1 MATILVVDD
10 RPVDRE
16 YMAKLLGYAG
26 HTVLEAADGEQGLA
40 AARTSRPD
48 LIVADILMPRMDG
61 LQLVR
66 ELQSDP
72 WLAHIRVL
80 IYSASYDSTEV
91 RELTEGFGITVLM
104 RPSEPEAILQ
114 AVALA
119 LERPSTPPAGL
130 PDVEFDRKHLRLLGD
145 KLHEKATALE
155 ESNRRL
161 TELVDELRAEVE
173 SRRRAE
179 TEAAEGREWLRVVL
193 SSIGDA
199 VIATDD
205 QGRVAFLNPVAE
217 QMTGWPRAEAVGR
230 PLEQVFRIINE
241 KHRGPVENPVAR
253 VLREGITVGMANHTV
268 LIARD
273 GTEHPIDDCA
283 APIRDAEN
291 RMRGVV
297 MVFHDVTVRRD
308 LEQQLRDRADRL
320 AEADRRK
327 DEFLAMLAHE
337 LRNPL
342 APIRNSL
349 YVLEVSPGD
358 PQVVDEMRGIMR
370 RQIEHLVRLVD
381 DLLDVSR
388 ITRGLIVLRKERFDL
403 AEVVRQAHV
412 DTRRRAEVAGLELL
426 VRLPTAPVPLEADP
440 ARIRQVI
447 DNLLGNAMK
456 FTDRGGSIAIAIEST
471 TSGEVLLSIRDTG
484 IGIDPETLP
493 RIFEAFA
500 QADRSLDRSRGG
512 LGLGLALVHGLI
524 ELHGGTIEARSEG
537 LGRGAEFVVRLPALG
552 VVPVPVTTGPEA
564 TSTVGR
570 RRVVVIED
578 HRDAAETLQRMLTL
592 RGYEVAVAYDG
603 PSGLAEI
610 ARYHPD
616 AVLCDI
622 GLPGMDGF
630 AVATAIRTDPASSRI
645 RLIAL
650 SGYGRD
656 EDVRRAL
663 DAGFDGHLVKPAD
676 PERLI
681 RAIEDRG
688 AASG

>member
-26 HTVLEAADGEQGLA
+26 HAVLEAADGEQGLA
-40 AARTSRPD
+40 AARASRPD

-91 RELTEGFGITVLM
+91 RELTEGYGITVLM

-119 LERPSTPPAGL
+119 LERPSTPRAGL

-155 ESNRRL
+155 ETNRRL
-161 TELVDELRAEVE
+161 TELVAELRAEVE

-179 TEAAEGREWLRVVL
+179 AEAAEGREWLRVVL

-217 QMTGWPRAEAVGR
+217 QMTGWPHAEAVAR
-230 PLEQVFRIINE
+230 PLEEVFHIINE
-241 KHRGPVENPVAR
+241 DHRGPVENPVAR
-253 VLREGITVGMANHTV
+253 VLREGITVGLANHTV

-273 GTEHPIDDCA
+273 GTERPIDDCA

-297 MVFHDVTVRRD
+297 MVFHDVTAQRD
-308 LEQQLRDRADRL
+308 LERQLRDRAERL
-320 AEADRRK
+320 AETDRRK

-349 YVLEVSPGD
+349 YVLEVCPSD
-358 PQVVDEMRGIMR
+358 PQVVSEMRGIMR

-403 AEVVRQAHV
+403 AEVIRQAHL
-412 DTRRRAEVAGLELL
+412 DNRRRAEVAGLELSIT
-426 VRLPTAPVPLEADP
+426 LPASPVPLEADP

-456 FTDRGGSIAIAIEST
+456 FTDRGGSITVAIEPT
-471 TSGEVLLSIRDTG
+471 DGEVVLSIRDTG
-484 IGIDPETLP
+484 IGIDLETLP

-512 LGLGLALVHGLI
+512 LGLGLALVYGLV
-524 ELHGGTIEARSEG
+524 ELHGGAIEARSEG

-552 VVPVPVTTGPEA
+552 VAPVPVAIGPEA

-603 PSGLAEI
+603 PSGLQEV
-610 ARYHPD
+610 ARARPD

-630 AVATAIRTDPASSRI
+630 AVASAIRTDPASANL

-676 PERLI
+676 PEKLI
-681 RAIEDRG
+681 RTIEDR
-688 AASG
+688 

>member
-40 AARTSRPD
+40 MARDSRPE

-72 WLAHIRVL
+72 WLANVRVL

-91 RELTEGFGITVLM
+91 RELTQGYGISVLM
-104 RPSEPEAILQ
+104 RPSEPEAILRT
-114 AVALA
+114 VASA
-119 LERPSTPPAGL
+119 LERPSTSRAGF
-130 PDVEFDRKHLRLLGD
+130 PDLEFDRKHLRLLGD
-145 KLHEKATALE
+145 KLHEKAIALE
-155 ESNRRL
+155 ETNARL
-161 TELVDELRAEVE
+161 IRLVADLRAEVE
-173 SRRRAE
+173 NRRRAE
-179 TEAAEGREWLRVVL
+179 AEAAEGREWLRVVL

-205 QGRVAFLNPVAE
+205 QGRISFLNPVAE
-217 QMTGWPRAEAVGR
+217 KMTGWPRVEAVGH
-230 PLEQVFRIINE
+230 PLEEVFHIINE
-241 KHRGPVENPVAR
+241 EHRGPVENPVAR
-253 VLREGITVGMANHTV
+253 VLREGITVGLANHTV

-273 GTEHPIDDCA
+273 GTERPIDDCA
-283 APIRDAEN
+283 APIRDADD

-297 MVFHDVTVRRD
+297 MVFHDVTARRD
-308 LEQQLRDRADRL
+308 LERQLRDRADRL

-403 AEVVRQAHV
+403 TEVVRQAHV
-412 DTRRRAEVAGLELL
+412 DNRRRAEVAGLELL
-426 VRLPTAPVPLEADP
+426 VCLPGSPVLMEADP

-456 FTDRGGSIAIAIEST
+456 FTDRGGTITVGIEP
-471 TSGEVLLSIRDTG
+471 TSGGEVVLSVRDTG

-512 LGLGLALVHGLI
+512 LGLGLALVRGLV
-524 ELHGGTIEARSEG
+524 ELHGGTIQARSEG
-537 LGRGAEFVVRLPALG
+537 TGRGAELLVRLPALG
-552 VVPVPVTTGPEA
+552 VVPVPAATGKEA
-564 TSTVGR
+564 ASAIGR
-570 RRVVVIED
+570 RRILVIED
-578 HRDAAETLQRMLTL
+578 HRDAAETLRQILTL
-592 RGYEVAVAYDG
+592 RGYEVTVAHDG
-603 PSGLAEI
+603 TTGLVEI
-610 ARYHPD
+610 THHRPD
-616 AVLCDI
+616 VVLCDI

-630 AVATAIRTDPASSRI
+630 AVASAIRTDPASAGI

-676 PERLI
+676 PEKLI
-681 RAIEDRG
+681 RAIENLG
-688 AASG
+688 GASG